1 MSQNEIDDL
10 IAEFGK
16 QEKNGVNKAID
27 EFSEDETQLDKE
39 LEKKLEDI
47 VQESK
52 EQVEQVEND
61 KDDESQEKLTGVRFE
76 EKEHKVIDKLDE
88 INKES
93 EDKVNKLFEK
103 LEAINE
109 ELDQTEKY
117 IQDIKPFLDKHKE
130 FMSFFVEHFP
140 KTAVKNNYEY
150 FKNIVSIID
159 NIENSISNIRDN
171 TFDAMDIL
179 QFQDITRQKIER
191 VMSVIKALH
200 DYLNNW
206 FSSSS
211 YDNTPRARVA
221 HTIIDENEKDKVDQ
235 EVEDIIKQMQE
246 KGDL

>member
-1 MSQNEIDDL
+1 MAQNDIDDL
-10 IAEFGK
+10 IAEFNK
-16 QEKNGVNKAID
+16 TDENGVNKVIE
-27 EFSEDETQLDKE
+27 EFSKDEE
-39 LEKKLEDI
+39 SLESENKALEDLA
-47 VQESK
+47 ESIAK
-52 EQVEQVEND
+52 DTSDKTDEND
-61 KDDESQEKLTGVRFE
+61 ESSEKLQGVRFD

-109 ELDQTEKY
+109 ELDQTEKL

-130 FMSFFVEHFP
+130 FMDFFVEHFP

-150 FKNIVSIID
+150 FKNIINIISSVEN
-159 NIENSISNIRDN
+159 NIGAIRNN

-200 DYLNNW
+200 NYLNNW

-211 YDNTPRARVA
+211 YEDVPRARVA
-221 HTIIDENEKDKVDQ
+221 HTIVDEKDKESVDQ
-235 EVEDIIKQMQE
+235 EVDDIIKQMQE
-246 KGDL
+246 KGEI